1 MTKRF
6 VPPFPPR
13 PVKPVATWRGFF
25 GERARTSVYGWSQR
39 AFEIDYLKRDILGF
53 RVHILLEP
61 DLIEHVLLDNAAN
74 YGKPDIVKHLLGPI
88 IGQGLLTSDNELWRE
103 QRRIVAASF
112 SPAAVRAQQA
122 KFVEAAQLA
131 MAGWRDGEQ
140 RDMAVEATR
149 ATMTIIALALFGG
162 DPRLISETAMAQ
174 IAAAIEGFSEA
185 RMLALLRLPQIPV
198 TPKGRAGKRGQVF
211 LRKILADVVDDRWH
225 GRVEPDFLTGV
236 IDALRKRFSDQEA
249 RALAID
255 NAATFYLAG
264 HETTANALTWTLFLL
279 AAQPALQEELAS
291 EALEALKGGADDVAD
306 RVPRLRLFLTE
317 SMRLYPPVPRFDRQ
331 AIAAD
336 RIGENEV
343 EPGDIVS
350 IWPWMLH
357 RHRKYWDDPDA
368 FDIQRFASK
377 EGRHRFQYL
386 PFGGGPRTCV
396 GAQFAT
402 AEALTLLA
410 HWLSA
415 WKFVEAGHE
424 VRPAG
429 MVTLR
434 PKGGLPLRLI
444 RR

>member
-1 MTKRF
+1 MNTR
-6 VPPFPPR
+6 
-13 PVKPVATWRGFF
+13 RG
-25 GERARTSVYGWSQR
+25 S
-39 AFEIDYLKRDILGF
+39 
-53 RVHILLEP
+53 
-61 DLIEHVLLDNAAN
+61 
-74 YGKPDIVKHLLGPI
+74 
-88 IGQGLLTSDNELWRE
+88 SD
-103 QRRIVAASF
+103 
-112 SPAAVRAQQA
+112 
-122 KFVEAAQLA
+122 
-131 MAGWRDGEQ
+131 
-140 RDMAVEATR
+140 
-149 ATMTIIALALFGG
+149 
-162 DPRLISETAMAQ
+162 
-174 IAAAIEGFSEA
+174 
-185 RMLALLRLPQIPV
+185 LLRLPQIPV

-368 FDIQRFASK
+368 FDIERFASK

-386 PFGGGPRTCV
+386 PFGAV
-396 GAQFAT
+396 
-402 AEALTLLA
+402 
-410 HWLSA
+410 
-415 WKFVEAGHE
+415 HE
-424 VRPAG
+424 PVSGRS
-429 MVTLR
+429 L
-434 PKGGLPLRLI
+434 LRL